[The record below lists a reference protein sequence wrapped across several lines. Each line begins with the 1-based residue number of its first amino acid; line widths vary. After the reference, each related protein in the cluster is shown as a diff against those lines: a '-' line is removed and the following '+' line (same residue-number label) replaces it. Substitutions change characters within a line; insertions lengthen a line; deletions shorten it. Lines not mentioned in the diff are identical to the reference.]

1 VPAGDPEIRTVDL
14 DPRSVVVVMAAFV
27 ALVALTGLARSAPRT
42 VTWFLLGSLLALA
55 LDPVIRQA
63 QRLLNTRRSV
73 AVAVVL
79 MVLAALFA
87 ILAAVLVPSAVR
99 QAGDLGDE
107 IPQVVEDLGNLP
119 LIGETLRDNN
129 VPENVQEW
137 IEDLPDRLT
146 GADSP
151 VDDVIRSFMGGALAA
166 VATLL
171 VATTLLL
178 DAERLALR
186 ARAFVP
192 RRHRDRVGRFAAIG
206 YRVVGRYFAGS
217 VLVATIAGLTVLVAG
232 LTLGLPLTPL
242 VAVWVAVFDLVPQI
256 GGAVGGI
263 PFVALGFTQ
272 GALIGLVCAVGFIL
286 YLQFENH
293 ILSPLV
299 VGQAVDLSPP
309 ATMTAALIG
318 VSAAGVV
325 GAMVAVP
332 LLGAA
337 KAFYLEIRP
346 APSDPAPVAFS
357 DGLPGGRTSARR
369 HLRRRHG
376 DEPPRS

>member
-1 VPAGDPEIRTVDL
+1 MTDATPDPEIRTVDL
-14 DPRSVVVVMAAFV
+14 DPRSVVVVMAAF
-27 ALVALTGLARSAPRT
+27 AGLVGLTGLARSAPRT
-42 VTWFLLGSLLALA
+42 VTWFILGSLLALA
-55 LDPVIRQA
+55 LDPLVQQV
-63 QRLLNTRRSV
+63 QRRLSCRRTV
-73 AVAVVL
+73 AVTLVLLLLGGAFALLAV
-79 MVLAALFA
+79 
-87 ILAAVLVPSAVR
+87 VLVPSAVR
-99 QAGDLGDE
+99 QAGDLGEE

-119 LIGETLRDNN
+119 LIGETLEEND
-129 VPENVQEW
+129 VPARVQEW
-137 IEDLPDRLT
+137 VEDLPDRLT
-146 GADSP
+146 GEDSP
-151 VDDVIRSFMGGALAA
+151 VDDVIRSVFGGALAA
-166 VATLL
+166 VSVVL

-178 DAERLALR
+178 DAHRLASR

-192 RRHRDRVGRFAAIG
+192 RRHRDRASRFAAIG

-217 VLVATIAGLTVLVAG
+217 VLVAMIAGITVLVAG
-232 LTLGLPLTPL
+232 LALGLPLTPL
-242 VAVWVAVFDLVPQI
+242 IAVWVAVFDLVPQI

-272 GALIGLVCAVGFIL
+272 GAAIGLVCAIGFIL

-293 ILSPLV
+293 ILQPLV

-337 KAFYLEIRP
+337 KAFYLEFRPSPSGEFRP
-346 APSDPAPVAFS
+346 AP
-357 DGLPGGRTSARR
+357 DGRR
-369 HLRRRHG
+369 
-376 DEPPRS
+376 

>member
-1 VPAGDPEIRTVDL
+1 MTSDRGVKRSRSGGADTRRYSTGVADSTPDPEIRTVDL
-14 DPRSVVVVMAAFV
+14 DPRSVIVVMAAFAV
-27 ALVALTGLARSAPRT
+27 LVGATGLVRSAPRT
-42 VTWFLLGSLLALA
+42 VTWFILGSLLALA
-55 LDPVIRQA
+55 LDPLVRQV
-63 QRLLNTRRSV
+63 QRRLSCRRTV
-73 AVAVVL
+73 AVALVL
-79 MVLAALFA
+79 LLLAAAFA
-87 ILAAVLVPSAVR
+87 VLAAVLVPSAVR
-99 QAGDLGDE
+99 QADDLGEE
-107 IPQVVEDLGNLP
+107 IPQVVDDLGNLP
-119 LIGETLRDNN
+119 LIGETLRDND
-129 VPENVQEW
+129 VPDRVQEW

-146 GADSP
+146 GEDSP
-151 VDDVIRSFMGGALAA
+151 VEDVARSLVGGALAA

-178 DAERLALR
+178 DAHRLADR
-186 ARAFVP
+186 GRAFVP
-192 RRHRDRVGRFAAIG
+192 RRHRDRASRFAQIG

-217 VLVATIAGLTVLVAG
+217 VLVAMIAGVVVLVAG
-232 LTLGLPLTPL
+232 LALGLPLTPL
-242 VAVWVAVFDLVPQI
+242 IAVWVAVFDLVPQI

-272 GALIGLVCAVGFIL
+272 GAAIGLICAVGFIL

-293 ILSPLV
+293 ILQPLV

-337 KAFYLEIRP
+337 KAFYLEFRP
-346 APSDPAPVAFS
+346 APS
-357 DGLPGGRTSARR
+357 
-369 HLRRRHG
+369 
-376 DEPPRS
+376 EPPR

>member
-1 VPAGDPEIRTVDL
+1 MVAPDPEIRTVDL
-14 DPRSVVVVMAAFV
+14 DPRSVVVVMAAF
-27 ALVALTGLARSAPRT
+27 AGLVAFTGLARSAPRT
-42 VTWFLLGSLLALA
+42 VTWLVLGSLLALA
-55 LDPVIRQA
+55 LDPVVRQVER
-63 QRLLNTRRSV
+63 RLPCRRSV
-73 AVAVVL
+73 AVALVL
-79 MVLAALFA
+79 LGLAVTFSVLV
-87 ILAAVLVPSAVR
+87 AVLVPSAVR

-107 IPQVVEDLGNLP
+107 LPEVVEDLGNLP
-119 LIGETLRDNN
+119 LIGPYLEENE
-129 VPENVQEW
+129 VPARVQEW

-146 GADSP
+146 GEDSP
-151 VDDVIRSFMGGALAA
+151 VDDVARSFFGGALAA

-178 DAERLALR
+178 DADRLRIR

-192 RRHRDRVGRFAAIG
+192 ARHRDRVARVAAIG

-217 VLVATIAGLTVLVAG
+217 VLVAAIAGVVVLVAG
-232 LTLGLPLTPL
+232 LALGLPLTPL
-242 VAVWVAVFDLVPQI
+242 IAVWVAVFNLVPQI

-272 GALIGLVCAVGFIL
+272 GAAVGVICAVGFIL

-293 ILSPLV
+293 ILQPLV

-325 GAMVAVP
+325 GAIVAVP

-337 KAFYLEIRP
+337 KALYLEFRP
-346 APSDPAPVAFS
+346 AP
-357 DGLPGGRTSARR
+357 GG
-369 HLRRRHG
+369 G
-376 DEPPRS
+376 PR